1 MPRLVSKNIRY
12 SELNEKSTIG
22 RSWRFYTIALIIS
35 GVLILLAP
43 KLIWKNPTV
52 QLIAW
57 KNRLVG
63 YSEHK
68 AAFIDSSGYLRSI
81 LSPNLRWCTANPFLK
96 PYNQSVVLALELKWV
111 AWQRS
116 QLLTTYEILKNYA
129 LQIGDWGGGMVH
141 LAYPPSLPLP
151 CPYKNNLTRI
161 GGIHDVWVLLAILIL
176 NGTC

>member
-1 MPRLVSKNIRY
+1 MPQLVSKNMRY

-22 RSWRFYTIALIIS
+22 RSWRFYTVALIIS

-129 LQIGDWGGGMVH
+129 LQIGDWGGGITK
-141 LAYPPSLPLP
+141 YP
-151 CPYKNNLTRI
+151 
-161 GGIHDVWVLLAILIL
+161 
-176 NGTC
+176 